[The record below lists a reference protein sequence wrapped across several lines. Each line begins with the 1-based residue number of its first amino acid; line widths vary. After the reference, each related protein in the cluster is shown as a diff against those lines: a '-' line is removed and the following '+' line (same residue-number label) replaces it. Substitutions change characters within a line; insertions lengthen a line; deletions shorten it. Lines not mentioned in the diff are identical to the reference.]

1 MLMMSWEIHIFS
13 ILNLVYYVL
22 NKHIAGL
29 KVYVLTCPK
38 ERELR
43 KLLQIKHNWNM
54 NYEIIGIRVRN
65 LKDKTNC
72 E

>member
-1 MLMMSWEIHIFS
+1 M
-13 ILNLVYYVL
+13 YYVL

-43 KLLQIKHNWNM
+43 EVLQIKHNWNM